1 MWVHD
6 ALQQKTSELF
16 EAARAAG
23 HLEPR
28 PAYVADALV
37 ALARGEAPAKPLE
50 GRLEADLAALERGY
64 VEPGERCEL
73 VGIGPIP
80 VTMARSMLDDARL
93 TVLAREGSEI
103 TRISS
108 PKRTIPAPLRRWVE
122 RAYPRCGVAGCAV
135 SERLQ
140 IDHIV
145 GVEDHGPTCKENLWR
160 LCTHHHKLKTFYG
173 WHVVHE
179 PHGPRLVAPDD
190 PDPP

>member
-1 MWVHD
+1 M
-6 ALQQKTSELF
+6 
-16 EAARAAG
+16 
-23 HLEPR
+23 
-28 PAYVADALV
+28 ADALV
-37 ALARGEAPAKPLE
+37 ALVRGDAPAKPLE

-108 PKRTIPAPLRRWVE
+108 PKRTIPVSLRRWVE
-122 RAYPRCGVAGCAV
+122 RAYPRCGVAGCGV
-135 SERLQ
+135 DQRLQ

-160 LCTHHHKLKTFYG
+160 LCAHHHKLKTFYG
-173 WHVVHE
+173 WHVVDE
-179 PHGPRLVAPDD
+179 PDGPRLVAPDD
-190 PDPP
+190 PDPPRRE